1 MEVRRPMPFVIMVS
15 ADTDEATRASL
26 ERNGYFGL
34 RASQVHVL
42 RQELVPAVAD
52 NAGRLALGDRYELL
66 MKPHGH
72 GDIHMLLHTS
82 GLARRLAKEGI

>member
-1 MEVRRPMPFVIMVS
+1 M
-15 ADTDEATRASL
+15 
-26 ERNGYFGL
+26 
-34 RASQVHVL
+34 HVL

-52 NAGRLALGDRYELL
+52 NAGRLALGAQYELL

-82 GLARRLAKEGI
+82 GLAQRLADGELSIWCLFRIRMDRCLMRYRRRWVWW